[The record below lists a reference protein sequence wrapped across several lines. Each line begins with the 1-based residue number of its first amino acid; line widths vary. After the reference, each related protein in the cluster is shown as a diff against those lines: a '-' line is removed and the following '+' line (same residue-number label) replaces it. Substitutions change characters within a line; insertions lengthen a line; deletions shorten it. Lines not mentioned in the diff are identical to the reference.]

1 MGSNFSEN
9 SSRIIGSLCALQNKS
24 SGFPLANNI
33 SNIIDDLL
41 RFVSVKDGS
50 VNQRWI
56 QDRAVKAEYMILDLT
71 HISRKYI
78 RIKTEEHKIEGA
90 PL

>member
-1 MGSNFSEN
+1 MPSISV
-9 SSRIIGSLCALQNKS
+9 ALQNKS

-56 QDRAVKAEYMILDLT
+56 QDRAVRAEYMILDLT

-78 RIKTEEHKIEGA
+78 RIKTK
-90 PL
+90 